1 MSNSQSQSIL
11 TGGVKE
17 AQERF
22 TLSGDPRY
30 KQTFLD
36 YDTPFDPYAL
46 EFWSTNADLQIEDD
60 EAAEE
65 HRISVLDG

>member
-11 TGGVKE
+11 TSGVKE

-22 TLSGDPRY
+22 ILSGDPRY

-36 YDTPFDPYAL
+36 YDTPFDPYPL
-46 EFWSTNADLQIEDD
+46 EFWNTNADLQIQDD

-65 HRISVLDG
+65 HCISVLDG

>member
-1 MSNSQSQSIL
+1 
-11 TGGVKE
+11 V
-17 AQERF
+17 
-22 TLSGDPRY
+22 GDARY

-36 YDTPFDPYAL
+36 YDTLFDPYAL
-46 EFWSTNADLQIEDD
+46 EFWNTNADLQIEDD

>member
-30 KQTFLD
+30 QQTFLD

-60 EAAEE
+60 EATEE